1 MNILFIGDIV
11 GKPGRKAVKELLPV
25 LRNRLKASL
34 VIANCENAAAGFGV
48 TRELIEELL
57 QMGIDVL
64 TTGNH
69 VWDKREVLEC
79 ANDFKTLL
87 RPSNYPPGV
96 PGFGSV
102 VLRAANDHSVG
113 VINLAGRVFMS
124 PCDCPFRVA
133 EREVAL
139 LKEQTEVIVVDF
151 HAEATSEKKALA
163 YFLAG
168 RVSAVVGTHTHVQ
181 TADEEIIAGGTA
193 YITDVGMT
201 GPFDSIIGIRKDIIL
216 ERFLK
221 QIPNKFEVAKG
232 DIRLQGLVLDVDE
245 LTGKCRR
252 IERFTVPL
260 TAGQISPDDGNR
272 VREGG
277 ARNLQEEK

>member
-11 GKPGRKAVKELLPV
+11 GKPGRRAVKELLPA
-25 LRNRLKASL
+25 LKARLNPAL

-48 TRELIEELL
+48 TRELIEDLF

-79 ANDFKTLL
+79 VNDYQAFL
-87 RPSNYPPGV
+87 RPANYPAGV

-102 VLRAANDHSVG
+102 VLPAPDGHRVG

-124 PCDCPFRVA
+124 PCDCPFRMV
-133 EREVAL
+133 EREITL
-139 LKEQTEVIVVDF
+139 LQGLTNVIVVDF
-151 HAEATSEKKALA
+151 HAEATSEKKAMA

-168 RVSAVVGTHTHVQ
+168 RVSAVLGTHTHVQ
-181 TADEEIIAGGTA
+181 TADEEIIPGGTA

-201 GPFDSIIGIRKDIIL
+201 GPFDSIIGIRKEIIL

-232 DIRLQGLVLDVDE
+232 DIRLQGVVLDIDE
-245 LTGKCRR
+245 LTGKCQR
-252 IERFTVPL
+252 IERLTVPF
-260 TAGQISPDDGNR
+260 TSGPVS
-272 VREGG
+272 
-277 ARNLQEEK
+277 